1 MRKNFFIPNTQL
13 KIISLECIREER
25 KAELAIMMKIF
36 PAIILAGAMLFSG
49 CGGENPEDMEL
60 QDYPTRVKA
69 IKVLTT
75 DAPIT
80 FSYSG
85 QVIDRDEM
93 KVQSKV
99 SGSVVEKYVKGGQ
112 DVVEG
117 QILFKIDDRQYK
129 SAVLQAEANLAKS
142 KTALAKE
149 RVDLQRDEELWRS
162 NAISE
167 QTLVNQRSAVESQM
181 SEVKSNE
188 ALLQKAK
195 DDLADTVVYA
205 PMSGRLG
212 IDDVPVGSLAAAGV
226 TPLATIGLV
235 DPVFV
240 QFAVSEQEYLRL
252 SRGYNQDEASG
263 NAHPDFKISLT
274 LADGSNYPYLGELAE
289 YDRTMGNETGTLTIR
304 TIFKNPEKLLVPGM
318 YARVEIEGLK
328 IQNAMLVPE
337 RALQQLLGE
346 TFVIVARSDN
356 TSAVRKIT
364 LGEKIG
370 SYYIVKS
377 GLKADDWV
385 IVEGLTNLRDGMPLE
400 VTQVTAKDMDF
411 SFSPSAEIF
420 DVGSSPNK

>member
-1 MRKNFFIPNTQL
+1 
-13 KIISLECIREER
+13 
-25 KAELAIMMKIF
+25 MKIF
-36 PAIILAGAMLFSG
+36 PAIILAFALLMTG
-49 CGGENPEDMEL
+49 CGGEDAQEPSLE
-60 QDYPTRVKA
+60 DYPTKVKA
-69 IKVLTT
+69 MKVLTT

-85 QVIDRDEM
+85 QVVDRDEM

-112 DVVEG
+112 NVVEG
-117 QILFKIDDRQYK
+117 QALFKIDDRQYQ

-149 RVDLQRDEELWRS
+149 RVDLQRDEELWQE

-167 QTLVNQRSAVESQM
+167 QKLTNQRIA
-181 SEVKSNE
+181 VKSQEAEVAANE

-195 DDLADTVVYA
+195 NDLADTIVYA

-212 IDDVPVGSLAAAGV
+212 IDDVTVGTLATAGM
-226 TPLATIGLV
+226 TSLATIGIV
-235 DPVFV
+235 DPVYV

-252 SRGYNQDEASG
+252 SRGYNDDEQNDRG
-263 NAHPDFKISLT
+263 HPNFKIALT
-274 LADGSNYPYLGELAE
+274 LADGSSYPYYGEFAE
-289 YDRTMGNETGTLTIR
+289 YDRAMGNATGTLTIR
-304 TIFKNPEKLLVPGM
+304 TLFQNPKSLLVPGM
-318 YARVEIEGLK
+318 YARVEITGLK
-328 IQNAMLVPE
+328 IPGAMLVPE

-346 TFVIVARSDN
+346 TLVIVAQPDN
-356 TSAVRKIT
+356 TSAVRKIEI
-364 LGEKIG
+364 GEKIG

-411 SFSPSAEIF
+411 SFSPSAEVF
-420 DVGSSPNK
+420 DVGSSVSK

>member
-1 MRKNFFIPNTQL
+1 
-13 KIISLECIREER
+13 
-25 KAELAIMMKIF
+25 MKLF
-36 PAIILAGAMLFSG
+36 PAIILAVAMIFSG
-49 CGGENPEDMEL
+49 CGSEEPENQEL
-60 QDYPTRVKA
+60 EEYPTRVKA

-99 SGSVVEKYVKGGQ
+99 NGAIVEKYVKGGQ

-117 QILFKIDDRQYK
+117 QMLFKIDDRQYK
-129 SAVLQAEANLAKS
+129 SAVLEAEAKLAKS

-149 RVDLQRDEELWRS
+149 RVDLQRDEELWQA

-167 QTLVNQRSAVESQM
+167 QTLTNQRIA
-181 SEVKSNE
+181 VKSQEAEVAANE

-195 DDLADTVVYA
+195 DDLADTIVYA

-212 IDDVPVGSLAAAGV
+212 IDDVTVGTLSNAGS
-226 TPLATIGLV
+226 TPLATIGIV
-235 DPVFV
+235 DPVYV

-252 SRGYNQDEASG
+252 SREEERPSSS
-263 NAHPDFKISLT
+263 FKISLT
-274 LADGSNYPYLGELAE
+274 LADGSRYPYQGQFAE
-289 YDRTMGNETGTLTIR
+289 YDRTLGNETGTLIIR
-304 TIFKNPEKLLVPGM
+304 TIFKNPEALLVPGM

-328 IQNAMLVPE
+328 IQNAMLVPA
-337 RALQQLLGE
+337 RALQQLLGASL
-346 TFVIVARSDN
+346 FIVARSDN
-356 TSAVRKIT
+356 TSAVRKIEI
-364 LGEKIG
+364 GEKIG
-370 SYYIVKS
+370 SYYVVKR

-411 SFSPSAEIF
+411 SFSPSEKIF
-420 DVGSSPNK
+420 DVGSGANK

>member
-1 MRKNFFIPNTQL
+1 MRY
-13 KIISLECIREER
+13 
-25 KAELAIMMKIF
+25 MMKIL
-36 PAIILAGAMLFSG
+36 PAIICAATLLFAG
-49 CGGENPEDMEL
+49 CGGEDTQEQALE
-60 QDYPTRVKA
+60 DYPTKVKA
-69 IKVLTT
+69 MKVLTT
-75 DAPIT
+75 DAPIA

-93 KVQSKV
+93 TVQSKV

-117 QILFKIDDRQYK
+117 QILFKIDDRQYR

-149 RVDLQRDEELWRS
+149 RVNLQRDEELWQS

-167 QTLVNQRSAVESQM
+167 QSLVNQRAAVASQE
-181 SEVKSNE
+181 SEVNANE
-188 ALLQKAK
+188 ALLQKAQ
-195 DDLADTVVYA
+195 DDLADTIIYA

-212 IDDVPVGSLAAAGV
+212 IDDVPVGTLANAGS

-252 SRGYNQDEASG
+252 SRSSRESQERGDAQ
-263 NAHPDFKISLT
+263 PDFKISLT
-274 LADGSNYPYLGELAE
+274 LADGSRYPYPGQFAE
-289 YDRTMGNETGTLTIR
+289 YDRTMGNATGTLTIR
-304 TIFKNPEKLLVPGM
+304 ALFKNPESLLVPGM
-318 YARVEIEGLK
+318 YARVEITGLE
-328 IQNAMLVPE
+328 IPNAMLVPE

-346 TFVIVARSDN
+346 TLVIVARSDN
-356 TSAVRKIT
+356 TSAVRKIE

-411 SFSPSAEIF
+411 SFTPSAEVF
-420 DVGSSPNK
+420 DVGSSANK

>member
-1 MRKNFFIPNTQL
+1 MRIL
-13 KIISLECIREER
+13 
-25 KAELAIMMKIF
+25 
-36 PAIILAGAMLFSG
+36 PAIICAATLLLAG
-49 CGGENPEDMEL
+49 CGGGEDAENQALEEM
-60 QDYPTRVKA
+60 PTKVKA

-85 QVIDRDEM
+85 QVVDRDEM

-99 SGSVVEKYVKGGQ
+99 TGSVVEKYVKGGQ

-117 QILFKIDDRQYK
+117 QILFKIDDRQYQ

-142 KTALAKE
+142 QTNLSKE
-149 RVDLQRDEELWRS
+149 RVDLQRDEELWQS

-167 QTLVNQRSAVESQM
+167 QVLANQRATVKSQE
-181 SEVKSNE
+181 SEVAANE
-188 ALLQKAK
+188 AILQKAK
-195 DDLADTVVYA
+195 EDLADTIVYA

-212 IDDVPVGSLAAAGV
+212 IDDVPVGTLATAGN
-226 TPLATIGLV
+226 TALATIGVV
-235 DPVFV
+235 DPVYV

-252 SRGYNQDEASG
+252 SRADTGP
-263 NAHPDFKISLT
+263 NAGSSPQPNLKISLT
-274 LADGSNYPYLGELAE
+274 LADGSSYPYQGQFAE
-289 YDRTMGNETGTLTIR
+289 YDRTLGNETGTLTIR
-304 TIFKNPEKLLVPGM
+304 TLFKNPNGLLVPGM
-318 YARVEIEGLK
+318 YTRVEITGLK
-328 IQNAMLVPE
+328 IPGAMLVPE

-346 TFVIVARSDN
+346 TLVIVARSDN
-356 TSAVRKIT
+356 TSAIRKVT

-377 GLKADDWV
+377 GLKPDDWV

-411 SFSPSAEIF
+411 SFNPSEEVF
-420 DVGSSPNK
+420 DVQQNAAK

>member
-1 MRKNFFIPNTQL
+1 
-13 KIISLECIREER
+13 
-25 KAELAIMMKIF
+25 MKIF
-36 PAIILAGAMLFSG
+36 PAIILTATLLMTG
-49 CGGENPEDMEL
+49 CGGEDTEEL
-60 QDYPTRVKA
+60 ALEDYPTRVKA
-69 IKVLTT
+69 MKVLTT

-85 QVIDRDEM
+85 QVIDRDEIT
-93 KVQSKV
+93 VQSKV

-117 QILFKIDDRQYK
+117 QALFKIDDRQYQ

-149 RVDLQRDEELWRS
+149 RVDLQRDEELWQA
-162 NAISE
+162 NAVSE
-167 QTLVNQRSAVESQM
+167 QTLTDQRIA
-181 SEVKSNE
+181 VKSQEAEVAANE

-195 DDLADTVVYA
+195 DDLADTIVYA

-212 IDDVPVGSLAAAGV
+212 IDDVTVGTLSTAGS
-226 TPLATIGLV
+226 TSLATIGVV
-235 DPVFV
+235 DPVYV

-252 SRGYNQDEASG
+252 SREEERPNSS
-263 NAHPDFKISLT
+263 FKISLT
-274 LADGSNYPYLGELAE
+274 LADGSIYPYHGEFAE
-289 YDRTMGNETGTLTIR
+289 YDRTLGNETGTLIIR
-304 TIFKNPEKLLVPGM
+304 TIFKNPEALLVPGM

-328 IQNAMLVPE
+328 IPNALLVPE

-346 TFVIVARSDN
+346 TLVIVAQSDN
-356 TSAVRKIT
+356 KSAVRKIQ

-370 SYYIVKS
+370 SYYVVKS

-411 SFSPSAEIF
+411 SFSPSEKIF
-420 DVGSSPNK
+420 DAEKNANK

>member
-1 MRKNFFIPNTQL
+1 
-13 KIISLECIREER
+13 
-25 KAELAIMMKIF
+25 MMKIF
-36 PAIILAGAMLFSG
+36 PAIICAATLLFAG
-49 CGGENPEDMEL
+49 CGGEDTQEQALE
-60 QDYPTRVKA
+60 DYPTKVKA
-69 IKVLTT
+69 MKVLTT
-75 DAPIT
+75 DAPIAFT
-80 FSYSG
+80 YSG

-93 KVQSKV
+93 TVQSKV

-117 QILFKIDDRQYK
+117 QILFKIDDRQYR

-149 RVDLQRDEELWRS
+149 RVNLQRDEELWQS

-167 QTLVNQRSAVESQM
+167 QSLVNQRAAVASQE
-181 SEVKSNE
+181 SEVNANE
-188 ALLQKAK
+188 ALLQKAQ
-195 DDLADTVVYA
+195 DDLADTIIYA

-212 IDDVPVGSLAAAGV
+212 IDDVPVGTLANAGS

-252 SRGYNQDEASG
+252 SRSSRESQERGDAQ
-263 NAHPDFKISLT
+263 PDFKISLT
-274 LADGSNYPYLGELAE
+274 LADGSRYPYSGQFAE
-289 YDRTMGNETGTLTIR
+289 YDRTMGNATGTLTIR
-304 TIFKNPEKLLVPGM
+304 ALFKNPESLLVPGM
-318 YARVEIEGLK
+318 YARVEITGLE
-328 IQNAMLVPE
+328 IPNAMLVPE

-346 TFVIVARSDN
+346 TLVIVARSDN
-356 TSAVRKIT
+356 TSAVRKIE

-411 SFSPSAEIF
+411 SFTPSAEVF
-420 DVGSSPNK
+420 DVGSSANK

>member
-1 MRKNFFIPNTQL
+1 
-13 KIISLECIREER
+13 
-25 KAELAIMMKIF
+25 MKIF
-36 PAIILAGAMLFSG
+36 PVIIFALALLLAG
-49 CGGENPEDMEL
+49 CGGEDTQEQDWE
-60 QDYPTRVKA
+60 DYPTKVKA

-93 KVQSKV
+93 QVQSKV
-99 SGSVVEKYVKGGQ
+99 SGSVVEKYVSGGQ

-117 QILFKIDDRQYK
+117 QALFKIDDRQYQ

-142 KTALAKE
+142 QTNLAKE
-149 RVDLQRDEELWRS
+149 RVDLQRDEELWQA

-167 QTLVNQRSAVESQM
+167 QTLVNQRAA
-181 SEVKSNE
+181 VKSQEAEVAANE

-195 DDLADTVVYA
+195 DDLADTIVYA

-212 IDDVPVGSLAAAGV
+212 IDDVPVGTLSNAGD
-226 TPLATIGLV
+226 TALATIGLV

-240 QFAVSEQEYLRL
+240 QFAVSEQEYLRI
-252 SRGYNQDEASG
+252 SKERESEEKGTPD
-263 NAHPDFKISLT
+263 PDFKISLT
-274 LADGSNYPYLGELAE
+274 LADGSRYPYLGEFAE
-289 YDRTMGNETGTLTIR
+289 YDRTMGNATGTLTIR
-304 TIFKNPEKLLVPGM
+304 ALFKNPESLLVPGM
-318 YARVEIEGLK
+318 YARVEVSGLE
-328 IQNAMLVPE
+328 IPNAMLVPE

-346 TFVIVARSDN
+346 TLVIVARSDN

-370 SYYIVKS
+370 SYYVVKS

-411 SFSPSAEIF
+411 SFSPSAEVF
-420 DVGSSPNK
+420 DVGSSANK